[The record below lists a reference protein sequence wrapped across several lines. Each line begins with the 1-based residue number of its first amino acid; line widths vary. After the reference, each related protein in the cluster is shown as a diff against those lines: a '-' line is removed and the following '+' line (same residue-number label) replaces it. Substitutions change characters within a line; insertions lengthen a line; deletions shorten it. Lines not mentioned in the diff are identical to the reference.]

1 MPIVESVNMLCPI
14 ELRPI
19 PAEPLVSILV
29 SNYNYARY
37 IGDSLQSALD
47 QTYTNFELIV
57 CDDGSTDD
65 SVSVIEEYER
75 KDPRLRFIPKRNGG
89 QASGFNAAFAASR
102 GEIIALLD
110 SDDLFL
116 PNKVERIVANFQ
128 ANPDCGFGLHRI
140 IRINANMQRQGVW
153 PMSSALPQGWYGS
166 RLMEDGGILAVM
178 PPTSGLSL
186 RRQVADRIFPLPLES
201 PLVAC
206 PDQLITRLAPLIT
219 NVTREDE
226 ALSQYRLHNNNN
238 YGQDKV
244 TAAFFKREL
253 EYCDALWGAQ
263 KRFLKTMDP
272 QLAEDFQPV
281 GRSHYILYNKFLY
294 ARLAKSPDVRAH
306 YDRYMASLIS
316 LDRKYIRYLWFW
328 KMSPYL
334 PYVVFDF
341 ALNLLNRQSWL
352 KQLMA
357 RMKKLS

>member
-1 MPIVESVNMLCPI
+1 MPTIAECETITGLYPI
-14 ELRPI
+14 ELRPL
-19 PAEPLVSILV
+19 PAQPLVSILV

-37 IGDSLQSALD
+37 IGAAIQSALD
-47 QTYTNFELIV
+47 QTYSNIELII
-57 CDDGSTDD
+57 CDDGSTDN

-75 KDPRLRFIPKRNGG
+75 NDSRLRFIPKRNGG

-128 ANPDCGFGLHRI
+128 ANPDCGFGIHRI

-226 ALSQYRLHNNNN
+226 ALSQYRLHGDNN
-238 YGQDKV
+238 YGPDRV
-244 TAAFFKREL
+244 TA
-253 EYCDALWGAQ
+253 
-263 KRFLKTMDP
+263 
-272 QLAEDFQPV
+272 
-281 GRSHYILYNKFLY
+281 
-294 ARLAKSPDVRAH
+294 
-306 YDRYMASLIS
+306 
-316 LDRKYIRYLWFW
+316 
-328 KMSPYL
+328 
-334 PYVVFDF
+334 
-341 ALNLLNRQSWL
+341 
-352 KQLMA
+352 
-357 RMKKLS
+357 